1 MNGSC
6 REDTPAI
13 IVFSTSLFCDL
24 KIHLAPACERKA
36 TALYSVVCHL
46 TATTRHSTMLM
57 LSYPERKG
65 RTDSTTAERDSASK
79 VPCTNHTRDTSLKKG
94 LQKEVT
100 IKFPFQST
108 KILHLL
114 IKFQLGPQAIEQNTG
129 LASAFCFAYC
139 Y

>member
-1 MNGSC
+1 MGAAGKTSPV
-6 REDTPAI
+6 T
-13 IVFSTSLFCDL
+13 IVFNTSLLCGL
-24 KIHLAPACERKA
+24 KIHPAPTCERKA
-36 TALYSVVCHL
+36 TALYSLLCHL
-46 TATTRHSTMLM
+46 TATTRHGTSLT
-57 LSYPERKG
+57 LSYPEGKG
-65 RTDSTTAERDSASK
+65 RTDSTTAELDSASE
-79 VPCTNHTRDTSLKKG
+79 VHCTNHTCDTSLKKG

-129 LASAFCFAYC
+129 LATAFCFAYC